1 MPKLRLK
8 KSEEVRDSI
17 TLESKKKIRKLYKQL
32 AKETREKI
40 KKFDG
45 MNDSGTKYLQQL
57 RLNQLQSEL
66 RVLIEKTNK
75 EIEELIKS
83 DIRKV
88 SESVQSEMNEFLEKI
103 DFQYRFVHISE
114 DVVKSIV
121 NGDVYDKKWY
131 LSKRIWQ
138 ITEKEIDDINT
149 IIAKGIADGSSTYDI
164 AKDLEKYVNP
174 SAKKDWKWSKV
185 YPHTNKQID
194 YNAQRLARTLTQHAF
209 QQSFEKAGEDN
220 PFIIEYVWISAM
232 IHGRTCQ
239 VCMDRNG
246 QHYKKGELP
255 IDHPNGLCT
264 WAYVMEDLRNV
275 AKRINEWREAPKGTY
290 PEIDKFA
297 EILEPLYKDKM

>member
-32 AKETREKI
+32 AKETKEKI

-45 MNDSGTKYLQQL
+45 MDDSGTKYLQQL

-66 RVLIEKTNK
+66 KVLIEKTNK
-75 EIEELIKS
+75 EIEELIKD
-83 DIRKV
+83 DIGKV

-103 DFQYRFVHISE
+103 DFQYRFAHISE
-114 DVVKSIV
+114 DVVNSIV
-121 NGDVYDKKWY
+121 NGDVYNKKWY

-174 SAKKDWKWSKV
+174 SAKKDWEWSKV

-220 PFIIEYVWISAM
+220 PFVIEYVWISAM
-232 IHGRTCQ
+232 AHGRTCQ
-239 VCMDRNG
+239 LCMDRDG

-264 WAYVMEDLRNV
+264 WAYVIEDLRNV
-275 AKRINEWREAPKGTY
+275 AKRINEWRESPKGTY

-297 EILEPLYKDKM
+297 EILKPLYKDKI